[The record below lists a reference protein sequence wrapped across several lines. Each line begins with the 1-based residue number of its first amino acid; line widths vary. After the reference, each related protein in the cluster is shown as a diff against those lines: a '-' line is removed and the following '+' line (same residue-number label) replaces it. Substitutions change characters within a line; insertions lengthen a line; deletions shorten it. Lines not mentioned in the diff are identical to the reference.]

1 MFIFH
6 CYIFL
11 NLNKLKVTNKFLNK
25 KKKKKSKTHVSK
37 LKKFLNLTEKKRK
50 GPRIIVTN
58 LEIDGALERGL

>member
-1 MFIFH
+1 MFI
-6 CYIFL
+6 
-11 NLNKLKVTNKFLNK
+11 NKKKLKVTNKFLNK
-25 KKKKKSKTHVSK
+25 RKKKSKTHVSK